1 MNVLKVVIVDDEQ
14 DSVALLQLLL
24 QKHCPQVV
32 VLATFTSSVLALQ
45 AIPKLQPDILFL
57 DIEMPELNGFEL
69 LEKLQPLQF
78 NVIFVTAYNQFAIKA
93 FRYNAL
99 DFLVK
104 PILQKDLIEA
114 VNKANKNTFPIDAQL
129 LQLQKQLKGESIQK
143 IAISTQSGISFINI
157 QDIISVE
164 ASGNYS
170 ILTMQDKSHFTITKT
185 LKDIQDLLEENN
197 FLRIHRQ
204 YIVNLNSVKHFNRN
218 DAILTLENKTELPV
232 AKIQKEKLIEKF
244 KGW

>member
-1 MNVLKVVIVDDEQ
+1 MNIIKVVLVDDEQ
-14 DSVALLQLLL
+14 DSVELLQLLL
-24 QKHCPQVV
+24 QKHCTQVV

-45 AIPKLQPDILFL
+45 ALPKLKPDLLFL

-93 FRYNAL
+93 FRFNAL

-104 PILQKDLIEA
+104 PILQKDLIDA
-114 VNKANKNTFPIDAQL
+114 VNKANKNSFPIDAQL
-129 LQLQKQLKGESIQK
+129 QQLQNQLKGESIQK
-143 IAISTQSGISFINI
+143 IAISTQTGITFINI
-157 QDIISVE
+157 QDIVSAE
-164 ASGNYS
+164 ASGNYA
-170 ILTMQDKSHFTITKT
+170 ILTMKDKSHFTITKT

-204 YIVNLNSVKHFNRN
+204 YIINLHCVKHFNKN
-218 DAILTLENKTELPV
+218 DSILTLENKAELPV
-232 AKIQKEKLIEKF
+232 AKTQKDKLIEKF

>member
-1 MNVLKVVIVDDEQ
+1 MNALKVVLVDDEQ
-14 DSVALLQLLL
+14 DSVELLQLLL
-24 QKHCPQVV
+24 QKHCPQIV
-32 VLATFTSSVLALQ
+32 VLETFTSSVLALQ
-45 AIPKLQPDILFL
+45 AIPKLKPDLLFL
-57 DIEMPELNGFEL
+57 DVEMPELNGFEL

-78 NVIFVTAYNQFAIKA
+78 NVIFVTAYNQFAMKA

-104 PILQKDLIEA
+104 PILQKDLIDA
-114 VNKANKNTFPIDAQL
+114 VLKADKNSFPLDAQL
-129 LQLQKQLKGESIQK
+129 QQLQKQLKGESVQK
-143 IAISTQSGISFINI
+143 IAISTQNGITFINI
-157 QDIISVE
+157 NDIVSAE
-164 ASGNYS
+164 ASGNYA

-204 YIVNLNSVKHFNRN
+204 FIVNLNCVKHFNKN
-218 DAILTLENKTELPV
+218 ECMLTLDNKAEMPV
-232 AKIQKEKLIEKF
+232 AKTQKEKLIEKF